1 MTQIRADQTKVVI
14 KQMRTRLDDFYSC
27 LFCCLNYIHDKE
39 AFMEMCNVLNKELL
53 CLVETLILIEETY
66 QEELPLESEEP
77 KDVNW
82 SDEKDRMMK
91 YRDSFLRHEFA
102 CQSDDAYIKPL
113 IDRLE
118 DAAEC
123 MARIDEELFP
133 EDDCE
138 IYVSYSKREMDNYNL
153 NRWAQENR
161 KLRNDIAIAP
171 IKRQKELIE
180 TKMNEAI
187 AELHSIGTFFFSE
200 DSSYIYYEGLGRHLW
215 QMRHTNNAKYT
226 IDKILG
232 LIKTIEYLCSRI
244 DRKFVFIDREN
255 SPEEE
260 TEETQLKRILEE
272 TLQSQLPKVLF
283 RLKRCSEFLD
293 KDFSEGFFDEMLRNL
308 INSEHSAK
316 VCEKMSMGKINKF
329 TLQIAGLLKKLDV
342 FCDCKNQNLAE
353 AINFNNP
360 TMESCVSYIRKQ
372 IDDEPEIQQW
382 ITDYIAQYKVLRCE
396 GVKM

>member
-14 KQMRTRLDDFYSC
+14 KQMRTRLDHFYFC
-27 LFCCLNYIHDKE
+27 LVCCLNYIHDKE

-118 DAAEC
+118 GAAEC

-153 NRWAQENR
+153 NGWAKENR
-161 KLRNDIAIAP
+161 KLRNDIARAP

-215 QMRHTNNAKYT
+215 QVRHTNNAKYT
-226 IDKILG
+226 IDEILG
-232 LIKTIEYLCSRI
+232 LIKTIEFLSNRI
-244 DRKFVFIDREN
+244 CRKFVFTDREYT
-255 SPEEE
+255 PEEE
-260 TEETQLKRILEE
+260 TEETRLMHSMEE
-272 TLQSQLPKVLF
+272 TLQNQLPKVVF
-283 RLKRCSEFLD
+283 RLKSCSEFLD
-293 KDFSEGFFDEMLRNL
+293 KAFSHEFFDEMLRKL
-308 INSEHSAK
+308 IDSKHSAK
-316 VCEKMSMGKINKF
+316 VCEKMSNRKFKKF
-329 TLQIAGLLKKLDV
+329 TLQIAGLLKGIDV
-342 FCDCKNQNLAE
+342 FCECSYKDLAK
-353 AINFNNP
+353 AIGFKQL
-360 TMESCVSYIRKQ
+360 TMESSVDYIRKQ

-382 ITDYIAQYKVLRCE
+382 ITNYTVQYRNSHN
-396 GVKM
+396 GN